1 MQKMITWQGEGN
13 TRRRYIATT
22 TMRQKNREMLKIS
35 TNDDA
40 NYSLNTKEVSNFE
53 HWFTLDDTESITMSD
68 IIWSF
73 VIYGGFAVSAI
84 FTALLFFLT

>member
-22 TMRQKNREMLKIS
+22 TMRQTTREMLNIS
-35 TNDDA
+35 TKDAA

-53 HWFTLDDTESITMSD
+53 QWFTLDDSESITMSD

-73 VIYGGFAVSAI
+73 VIYGGFAVLAI